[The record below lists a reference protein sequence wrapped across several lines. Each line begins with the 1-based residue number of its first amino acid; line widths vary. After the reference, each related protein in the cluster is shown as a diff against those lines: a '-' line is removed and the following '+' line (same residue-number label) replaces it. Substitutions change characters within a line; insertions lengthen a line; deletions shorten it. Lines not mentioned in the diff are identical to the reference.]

1 MSCNHIVNT
10 ALWGKKREVNG
21 VMQWL
26 PLAQH
31 LEDTGNVIGQLWDH
45 WLSEGQRKL
54 IESSLSERVDAKK
67 LSQFLGCIHDI
78 GKATPVFQ
86 FRKSYS
92 NSEDLDI
99 ALRNKLA
106 IVGFTNIDYF
116 IDKPE
121 GWYNS
126 HHTITG
132 QFILSNAGVPEG
144 ICAIVGAH
152 HGKPLDNDSVC
163 KSNKSEYPDNYYQSE
178 TESENSKLWKKLQN
192 DILVWALERND
203 FSNVDDLPEISEP
216 AQVLLCGLV
225 IMADWIASNEQ
236 YFPLISIEKDS
247 IENHEERYKKGWE
260 KWLQHGSKDVWESLN
275 CYSNVSELYKHRFDF
290 LPNSIQTALYDLI
303 AHCKEPG
310 IFILESAMGSGKT
323 EASLIAAEQ
332 LANLTGRSGVFFGL
346 PTQATS
352 NGMFSRVEDWL
363 KSVNC
368 DFQGEIGLRLVHG
381 KAELNADYAHLP
393 HGMQNMNDGCESTS
407 SNNDVN
413 NNGVIL
419 NDWFTGRKTAML
431 DDFVVGTV
439 DQFLLASLK
448 QKHLML
454 RHLGLSKKVVIID
467 EVHAYDAYMNKYLEE
482 SLIWMAAY
490 GVPVVL
496 LSATLPA
503 RRRKELI
510 KAYMCGLFGFNWREC
525 DKSNVDFETNNYPLI
540 TYSDKNCVKQKFI
553 ENDTSEN
560 KSISVRKITDDNLHE
575 SLVNELKS
583 LLNNGGIAGI
593 IVNTVKRAQEIY
605 NVCVGEFT
613 DEEVIVIHSQ
623 FIATDRVR
631 KEQQI
636 CNMIGKNAHRPARA
650 IIIGTQVL
658 EQSLDIDFDVL
669 FTDLA
674 PIDLLLQRAG
684 RLHRHAIER
693 QDSFKKPVLYV
704 LGTSD
709 SYKFEKASESIYS
722 KYLLMR
728 TQYYLPDVINMP
740 QDISRLV
747 QIVYGD
753 NPLELQEDLKD
764 AYAAAKREHD
774 SDRNNNE
781 NKARTYRIKNPIL
794 KIGKKSIVGLLNS
807 SITNESD
814 EFACAQV
821 RNSGESIEV
830 IAVKKV
836 GNGYGTFHDCED
848 ISQNIDDVKVS
859 MILAQETV
867 KLPWI
872 FTLNSNCIEETIDE
886 LERIRKQELFSR
898 WDNQPWLRGSLV
910 LLFDENNSC
919 KLSKYKVVYSEKS
932 GIVCIKSSEEDR
944 KELKGEQI

>member
-1 MSCNHIVNT
+1 MSCNHVVNPE
-10 ALWGKKREVNG
+10 LWGKKREVSG
-21 VMQWL
+21 TMQWL

-45 WLSEGQRKL
+45 WLSDGQRKF
-54 IESSLSERVDAKK
+54 IESSLNKHVDAKK

-86 FRKSYS
+86 FRKSSS
-92 NSEDLDI
+92 NSKDLDI
-99 ALRNKLA
+99 ALKNKLA
-106 IVGFTNIDYF
+106 TVGFTNIDDF

-121 GWYNS
+121 GWSSS

-178 TESENSKLWKKLQN
+178 TESENSKLWQKLQN
-192 DILVWALERND
+192 DILDWALERND

-225 IMADWIASNEQ
+225 IMADWIASNEY
-236 YFPLISIEKDS
+236 YFPLIPIEKDL
-247 IENHEERYKKGWE
+247 IENQEERYRKGWE

-275 CYSNVSELYKHRFDF
+275 CYSDVSQIYKHRFGF
-290 LPNSIQTALYDLI
+290 LPNNIQSALHNVI
-303 AHCKEPG
+303 SHCEKPG

-323 EASLIAAEQ
+323 EASLVAAEQ

-352 NGMFSRVEDWL
+352 NGMFRRVENWL
-363 KSVNC
+363 KSVNS

-393 HGMQNMNDGCESTS
+393 HGMQNMNDGCENAS
-407 SNNDVN
+407 SNNEAN

-503 RRRKELI
+503 KRRKELI

-553 ENDTSEN
+553 ENDASDN
-560 KSISVRKITDDNLHE
+560 KSVSVRKITDDNLHE
-575 SLVNELKS
+575 SLVSELKY
-583 LLNNGGIAGI
+583 LLTNGGIAGI

-605 NVCVGEFT
+605 NACVNEFS

-623 FIATDRVR
+623 FIATDKVR
-631 KEQQI
+631 KELQV

-684 RLHRHAIER
+684 RLHRHTIER
-693 QDSFKKPVLYV
+693 PNSLKEPILYV
-704 LGTSD
+704 LGTSERYEFD
-709 SYKFEKASESIYS
+709 KGSESIYS

-753 NPLELQEDLKD
+753 NPLELQEDLTD
-764 AYAAAKREHD
+764 AYVAAKREYD
-774 SDRNNNE
+774 SDKNNNE
-781 NKARTYRIKNPIL
+781 SNAETYRIENP
-794 KIGKKSIVGLLNS
+794 KTEIGKKSIVGLLENP
-807 SITNESD
+807 IVKESD
-814 EFACAQV
+814 EFAHAQV

-830 IAVKKV
+830 IAVKRV
-836 GNGYGTFHDCED
+836 GSGYGTFHDCKD
-848 ISQNIDDVKVS
+848 ISQNIDDVEVAMK
-859 MILAQETV
+859 LAQETV
-867 KLPWI
+867 GLPWM
-872 FTLNSNCIEETIDE
+872 FTINSNRVEETIAE
-886 LERIRKQELFSR
+886 LERMRKQKQFQN
-898 WDNQPWLRGSLV
+898 WDDQPWLRGSLV
-910 LLFDENNSC
+910 LLFDENNIC
-919 KLSKYKVVYSEKS
+919 ELSKYRVAYSEKS

-944 KELKGEQI
+944 KEIKR

>member
-1 MSCNHIVNT
+1 MSCNHVVNS
-10 ALWGKKREVNG
+10 ALWGKKREANG

-31 LEDTGNVIGQLWDH
+31 LEDTRNVIGQLWEH
-45 WLSEGQRKL
+45 WLSGGQRRL
-54 IESSLSERVDAKK
+54 IESSLSKRVDAKK
-67 LSQFLGCIHDI
+67 LSQFLGCVHDI

-86 FRKSYS
+86 FRKSSS
-92 NSEDLDI
+92 NSKDLDI
-99 ALRNKLA
+99 ALKNKLA
-106 IVGFTNIDYF
+106 NVGFTNIDDF
-116 IDKPE
+116 ILKATDCSS
-121 GWYNS
+121 S

-163 KSNKSEYPDNYYQSE
+163 RSNKSKYPDHYYQSE

-225 IMADWIASNEQ
+225 IMADWIASNEH
-236 YFPLISIEKDS
+236 YFPLIPIEKDL
-247 IENHEERYKKGWE
+247 IGKQEERYRNGWE

-275 CYSNVSELYKHRFDF
+275 CYSDVSELYKHRFGF
-290 LPNSIQTALYDLI
+290 LPNNIQSALHNVI
-303 AHCKEPG
+303 SHCEKPG

-363 KSVNC
+363 KSVNR

-393 HGMQNMNDGCESTS
+393 HGMQNMNDGSESRS

-503 RRRKELI
+503 KRRKELI

-525 DKSNVDFETNNYPLI
+525 DKSNVDFETNNYPLV

-553 ENDTSEN
+553 ENDASDN
-560 KSISVRKITDDNLHE
+560 KSVSVRKITDDNLHE

-605 NVCVGEFT
+605 NACVDEFS
-613 DEEVIVIHSQ
+613 DDEVIVIHSQ

-684 RLHRHAIER
+684 RLHRHTIEHPN
-693 QDSFKKPVLYV
+693 SLKEPILYV
-704 LGTSD
+704 LGTSEI
-709 SYKFEKASESIYS
+709 YKFDKGSESIYS

-764 AYAAAKREHD
+764 AYAAAKREYD

-781 NKARTYRIKNPIL
+781 SDAETYRIENP
-794 KIGKKSIVGLLNS
+794 KTEIGKKSIVGLLTN

-836 GNGYGTFHDCED
+836 GSGYGTFHDCED
-848 ISQNIDDVKVS
+848 ISQNIDDVEVAMK
-859 MILAQETV
+859 LAQETV
-867 KLPWI
+867 GLPWI
-872 FTLNSNCIEETIDE
+872 FTLNSNRVDETIAE
-886 LERIRKQELFSR
+886 LERIRKQMQFKN
-898 WDNQPWLRGSLV
+898 WDDQPWLRGSLV
-910 LLFDENNSC
+910 LLFDENNIC
-919 KLSKYKVVYSEKS
+919 ELSKHRVTYSEKS

-944 KELKGEQI
+944 KESQGEQI

>member
-1 MSCNHIVNT
+1 MNCNHVVNIE
-10 ALWGKKREVNG
+10 LWGKKREVNG

-45 WLSEGQRKL
+45 WLSDGQRRL
-54 IESSLSERVDAKK
+54 IEFSLSKRVDAKK

-99 ALRNKLA
+99 ALKNKLA
-106 IVGFTNIDYF
+106 TVGFTNIDDF
-116 IDKPE
+116 IIKAED
-121 GWYNS
+121 WSSS

-132 QFILSNAGVPEG
+132 QAILSNTGVPEG

-152 HGKPLDNDSVC
+152 HGKPLDNDSVY
-163 KSNKSEYPDNYYQSE
+163 KSNESAYTDHYYQSE

-192 DILVWALERND
+192 DILDWALERND

-225 IMADWIASNEQ
+225 IMADWIASNEH
-236 YFPLISIEKDS
+236 YFPLIPIEKDL
-247 IENHEERYKKGWE
+247 IENQEERYRKGWE

-275 CYSNVSELYKHRFDF
+275 CCSNVSQIYKHRFGF
-290 LPNSIQTALYDLI
+290 LPNSIQTALYDVI
-303 AHCKEPG
+303 SHCKEPG

-352 NGMFSRVEDWL
+352 NGMFRRVEDWL
-363 KSVNC
+363 KSVNS

-407 SNNDVN
+407 SSNDVN

-482 SLIWMAAY
+482 SLVWMAAY

-503 RRRKELI
+503 KRRKELI

-553 ENDTSEN
+553 ENDASDN
-560 KSISVRKITDDNLHE
+560 KSVSVRKITDDSLHE
-575 SLVNELKS
+575 SLVNELKF

-605 NVCVGEFT
+605 NACVGEFT

-636 CNMIGKNAHRPARA
+636 CNMIGKNANRPARA

-658 EQSLDIDFDVL
+658 EQSLDVDFDVL

-684 RLHRHAIER
+684 RLHRHTIER
-693 QDSFKKPVLYV
+693 PNSLKEPILYV
-704 LGTSD
+704 LGTSEI
-709 SYKFEKASESIYS
+709 YKFDKGSESIYS

-728 TQYYLPDVINMP
+728 TQYYLPNVINMP

-753 NPLELQEDLKD
+753 NPLELQEDLND
-764 AYAAAKREHD
+764 AHAAAKREYD

-781 NKARTYRIKNPIL
+781 SDAETYRIENP
-794 KIGKKSIVGLLNS
+794 KTEIGRKSIVGLLKNP
-807 SITNESD
+807 IVKESD

-836 GNGYGTFHDCED
+836 GSGYGTFHDCKD
-848 ISQNIDDVKVS
+848 ISQNIDDVEVAMK
-859 MILAQETV
+859 LAQETV
-867 KLPWI
+867 GLPWM
-872 FTLNSNCIEETIDE
+872 FTLNSNRVEETIAE
-886 LERIRKQELFSR
+886 LERIRKQKQFQN
-898 WDNQPWLRGSLV
+898 WDDQPWLRGSLV
-910 LLFDENNSC
+910 LLFDENNIC
-919 KLSKYKVVYSEKS
+919 KLSKYRVAYSEKS
-932 GIVCIKSSEEDR
+932 GIVCIKSLEEDR
-944 KELKGEQI
+944 KELKGE

>member
-1 MSCNHIVNT
+1 MRCNHIVNP

-31 LEDTGNVIGQLWDH
+31 LEDTGNIIGQLWNH
-45 WLSEGQRKL
+45 WLSDGQRRL
-54 IESSLSERVDAKK
+54 IESSLSKHVDAKK

-92 NSEDLDI
+92 NSKDLDI
-99 ALRNKLA
+99 ALKNKLA
-106 IVGFTNIDYF
+106 AVGFTNIDDF
-116 IDKPE
+116 ILKTTD
-121 GWYNS
+121 WSSS

-132 QFILSNAGVPEG
+132 QAILSNAGVPEG
-144 ICAIVGAH
+144 ICVIVGAH
-152 HGKPLDNDSVC
+152 HGKPLDNNYVYEHNESSYADH
-163 KSNKSEYPDNYYQSE
+163 YYQSE
-178 TESENSKLWKKLQN
+178 TESENSKLWKKMQN
-192 DILVWALERND
+192 DILDWALERND
-203 FSNVDDLPEISEP
+203 FSNVDNLPEISEP

-225 IMADWIASNEQ
+225 IMADWIASNEN
-236 YFPLISIEKDS
+236 YFPLISIEKDL
-247 IENHEERYKKGWE
+247 IENHEERYRRGWD

-275 CYSNVSELYKHRFDF
+275 CYSDISQIYKHRFGF
-290 LPNSIQTALYDLI
+290 LPNDVQIALHDVI
-303 AHCKEPG
+303 SNCEEPG

-352 NGMFSRVEDWL
+352 NGMFRRVENWL

-381 KAELNADYAHLP
+381 KSELNADYAHLP
-393 HGMQNMNDGCESTS
+393 RGMQNMNDGCESSS
-407 SNNDVN
+407 SNNDAN

-503 RRRKELI
+503 KRRKELI
-510 KAYMCGLFGFNWREC
+510 KSYLLRGLGFKWSEC
-525 DKSNVDFETNNYPLI
+525 DKSNVDFETNGYPLI

-553 ENDTSEN
+553 ENDASDN
-560 KSISVRKITDDNLHE
+560 KSVSVRKITDDNLHE
-575 SLVNELKS
+575 SLVSELKS

-605 NVCVGEFT
+605 NACVDEFS

-684 RLHRHAIER
+684 RLQRHTIER
-693 QDSFKKPVLYV
+693 PDSLKEPILYV
-704 LGTSD
+704 LGTSERYEFD
-709 SYKFEKASESIYS
+709 KGSESIYS

-753 NPLELQEDLKD
+753 NPLELQEDLTD
-764 AYAAAKREHD
+764 AYVAAKREYD

-781 NKARTYRIKNPIL
+781 SNAETYRIENP
-794 KIGKKSIVGLLNS
+794 KTEIGKKSIVGLLENP
-807 SITNESD
+807 IVKESD
-814 EFACAQV
+814 EFAHAQV

-830 IAVKKV
+830 IAVKRV
-836 GNGYGTFHDCED
+836 GSGYGTFHDCKD
-848 ISQNIDDVKVS
+848 ISQNIDDVEVAMK
-859 MILAQETV
+859 LAQETV
-867 KLPWI
+867 GLPWM
-872 FTLNSNCIEETIDE
+872 FTINSNRVEETIAE
-886 LERIRKQELFSR
+886 LERMRKQKQFQN
-898 WDNQPWLRGSLV
+898 WDDQPWLRGSLV
-910 LLFDENNSC
+910 LLFDENNIC
-919 KLSKYKVVYSEKS
+919 ELSKYRVAYSEKS